1 MQEERAG
8 EVEHREGLPVDVDA
22 KLNEIL
28 TSLSSLKQELSSLTR
43 SSRAASSTSEEE
55 GLAISPSGP
64 PPPRPAEFSPGSAT
78 SFVQQRATSS
88 TVRLNV
94 GGKCVHVS
102 WNLMLQ
108 LPTSRLGKIA
118 QCRSAQELLS
128 FCDNYDPDNN
138 EIFFNYRHN
147 NIMGILNF
155 YRSNI
160 LHISNDCCPIAF
172 MADLSYWGLPE
183 TALEPC
189 CFKRWMECKDQLEW
203 EQPIQDVS
211 QEEFPAGAS
220 QFQQRL
226 WDTFE
231 HPHTSTLARVIGSIS
246 VACIFISTIILTLE
260 TLPYFQENEN
270 KIHGEY
276 APFMI
281 IEAIYMAYFT
291 FEFLIR
297 LISCPSKFD
306 FLKNTMN
313 WIDLLAIVPYFF
325 TLALNS
331 YGLTEEGVEV
341 DLVEVAGLLSGEPS
355 GIKSQLDQIFV
366 HSVKLF
372 FQSSSFHAIL
382 IETFEK
388 SSADAR
394 IQLGD
399 VSRTAQYFRLLKM
412 ARIVKTLRII
422 RIFKLARHS
431 TGLQALGNTMK
442 ANYKELGLLF
452 LLLGM
457 GAIMFAS
464 LIFVFEK
471 EDAKTTFKTMFDA
484 YWWAIITMTTVSRN
498 SL

>member
-1 MQEERAG
+1 MA
-8 EVEHREGLPVDVDA
+8 VDA

-28 TSLSSLKQELSSLTR
+28 SSLSSLKQELNSLT
-43 SSRAASSTSEEE
+43 RAASSRGEEE
-55 GLAISPSGP
+55 GLAISPSPP
-64 PPPRPAEFSPGSAT
+64 PPPRPADFSPGSAT

-88 TVRLNV
+88 SVRLNI

-108 LPTSRLGKIA
+108 LPESRLGKIA
-118 QCRSAQELLS
+118 QCRSTEELLT
-128 FCDNYDPDNN
+128 FCDSYDPDNN

-203 EQPIQDVS
+203 EQPKEDVS
-211 QEEFPAGAS
+211 QEEFPPGAS
-220 QFQQRL
+220 RLQQRL

-260 TLPYFQENEN
+260 TLPYFQEHEN
-270 KIHGEY
+270 KIHGEF

-355 GIKSQLDQIFV
+355 G
-366 HSVKLF
+366 
-372 FQSSSFHAIL
+372 
-382 IETFEK
+382 
-388 SSADAR
+388 
-394 IQLGD
+394 
-399 VSRTAQYFRLLKM
+399 
-412 ARIVKTLRII
+412 VKT
-422 RIFKLARHS
+422 A
-431 TGLQALGNTMK
+431 
-442 ANYKELGLLF
+442 
-452 LLLGM
+452 
-457 GAIMFAS
+457 
-464 LIFVFEK
+464 
-471 EDAKTTFKTMFDA
+471 
-484 YWWAIITMTTVSRN
+484 
-498 SL
+498 

>member
-1 MQEERAG
+1 MCLAEVGGTKKGVNLLRSMAPDHLQVRVIGEVQEWSTSEMQEEGRGG
-8 EVEHREGLPVDVDA
+8 EEEQLPPVGVDA

-28 TSLSSLKQELSSLTR
+28 TSLNSLKQELSSLTR
-43 SSRAASSTSEEE
+43 AASIRGEEE
-55 GLAISPSGP
+55 GLTISPSP
-64 PPPRPAEFSPGSAT
+64 TRPANFSPGSAT

-88 TVRLNV
+88 SVRLNV
-94 GGKCVHVS
+94 GGKGVHVS

-108 LPTSRLGKIA
+108 LPESRLGKIA
-118 QCRSAQELLS
+118 QCRSKEELLS
-128 FCDNYDPDNN
+128 FCDSYDADNN

-147 NIMGILNF
+147 NIMAILNF

-172 MADLSYWGLPE
+172 MADLSYWGIPE

-203 EQPIQDVS
+203 EQPKEDVS

-220 QFQQRL
+220 RLQQRL

-260 TLPYFQENEN
+260 TLPYFQEHEN
-270 KIHGEY
+270 KIHGEF

-306 FLKNTMN
+306 FLKTTMN

-325 TLALNS
+325 TLGLNS
-331 YGLTEEGVEV
+331 YGLSEEGVEV
-341 DLVEVAGLLSGEPS
+341 
-355 GIKSQLDQIFV
+355 
-366 HSVKLF
+366 
-372 FQSSSFHAIL
+372 
-382 IETFEK
+382 
-388 SSADAR
+388 ADFPA
-394 IQLGD
+394 
-399 VSRTAQYFRLLKM
+399 V
-412 ARIVKTLRII
+412 
-422 RIFKLARHS
+422 
-431 TGLQALGNTMK
+431 
-442 ANYKELGLLF
+442 F
-452 LLLGM
+452 LH
-457 GAIMFAS
+457 IS
-464 LIFVFEK
+464 N
-471 EDAKTTFKTMFDA
+471 FD
-484 YWWAIITMTTVSRN
+484 ICGGRPG
-498 SL
+498 